1 MMVKS
6 TRTGDRLPTGMFARS
21 RWFVPFIVVSIF
33 AVTAATGLAGTTHG
47 GRLTGTWSGYING
60 AKRQHIVV
68 VVNAKETGGS
78 WKLSPRCYG
87 PLKLQDISGGYHHY
101 VREHGRGSTCSGG
114 DVDCLKPAGVNVY
127 DSVTSHLGGYWNQW
141 GTLRRVRKG

>member
-1 MMVKS
+1 MSVEP
-6 TRTGDRLPTGMFARS
+6 TDTGDTLAAIMIARS
-21 RWFVPFIVVSIF
+21 RWFIPFIVTAIL

-47 GRLTGTWSGYING
+47 GRLTGTWSGYITG
-60 AKRQHIVV
+60 GKRQHIVV

-101 VREHGRGSTCSGG
+101 LRERGRGSTCAGG
-114 DVDCLKPAGVNVY
+114 DVDCLKPYGVNVY
-127 DSVTSHLGGYWNQW
+127 DSVTSHLGGAWDQW
-141 GTLRRVRKG
+141 GTLRRVRHA